1 MHERDAYHPLFFC
14 YKGFCIFETS
24 FRFYFLSDNKI
35 IFRIYFVYR
44 SLTCNF
50 ASVYYKKV

>member
-1 MHERDAYHPLFFC
+1 MHKKMHIILFSC
-14 YKGFCIFETS
+14 YRGFCIFETS